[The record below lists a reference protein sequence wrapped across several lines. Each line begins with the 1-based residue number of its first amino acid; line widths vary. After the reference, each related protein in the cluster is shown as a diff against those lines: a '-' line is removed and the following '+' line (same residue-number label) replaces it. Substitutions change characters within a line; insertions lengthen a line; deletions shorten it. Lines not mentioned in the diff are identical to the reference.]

1 MFFRASREELRLKRC
16 LVCWLAVLLVAAS
29 PSTIPVRSA
38 AHDECATPASAYGVR
53 PTTLLEAQG
62 PKEKLGAW
70 YEVPL
75 PPVKDRM
82 QCVHAALLPSGK
94 VLMVS
99 GSSFRLT
106 KKDGKIIEGV
116 DGTNYD
122 AVNNSALFDPTVP
135 LGENGFKRIAS
146 PPTPID
152 GEAND
157 LFCSGHLQTPDGNI
171 VFAGGNRFYYPGM
184 QFTGSRFANIFDWK
198 QERWLEVARLKD
210 GHWYPTLVA
219 LANGQIAVFSGLGY
233 ELNSGNSSWVEF
245 YDYTQ
250 PPQRAWTA
258 IDIRTLPNSPF
269 NTPFTGGGAALD
281 AMDHYPRMFSL
292 ADGRLFISGDGSGGG
307 EPRSRNTYFMTINPS
322 NDAQRAP
329 QVSFASGPER
339 TVSRRIYGTALVDPN
354 SLDGDILL
362 MGGMLGTER
371 TSIGPNF
378 PPLNK
383 DAVTA
388 NLERFTVPSAS
399 NTNGRW
405 EVTPQ
410 FLGDRPEDVRIMH
423 VATIL
428 PNKQVLI
435 MGGGNYAF
443 HCPIFT
449 SLLCTYDLLAPG
461 KYRVARMNPGTQP
474 RLYHSVSLLLPDGRV
489 FAAGGNAARAAR
501 NFVDGSIDLYIN
513 RNPTNDTFSPA
524 EEGTYAISAE
534 IYQIE
539 IFYPPYLFAPGPR
552 PEITSFPKEITYGQ
566 PARLNVKNM
575 TPTASLVLI
584 KLGSV
589 THGFDSGQ
597 RLIDLTFSQDLDNGT
612 LTFRVPTN
620 RNTSPPAYYML
631 FYVNNIGKPSIA
643 PILRISDSLTPK

>member
-1 MFFRASREELRLKRC
+1 
-16 LVCWLAVLLVAAS
+16 
-29 PSTIPVRSA
+29 
-38 AHDECATPASAYGVR
+38 
-53 PTTLLEAQG
+53 
-62 PKEKLGAW
+62 
-70 YEVPL
+70 
-75 PPVKDRM
+75 
-82 QCVHAALLPSGK
+82 
-94 VLMVS
+94 
-99 GSSFRLT
+99 
-106 KKDGKIIEGV
+106 
-116 DGTNYD
+116 
-122 AVNNSALFDPTVP
+122 
-135 LGENGFKRIAS
+135 
-146 PPTPID
+146 
-152 GEAND
+152 
-157 LFCSGHLQTPDGNI
+157 
-171 VFAGGNRFYYPGM
+171 
-184 QFTGSRFANIFDWK
+184 
-198 QERWLEVARLKD
+198 
-210 GHWYPTLVA
+210 
-219 LANGQIAVFSGLGY
+219 
-233 ELNSGNSSWVEF
+233 
-245 YDYTQ
+245 
-250 PPQRAWTA
+250 
-258 IDIRTLPNSPF
+258 
-269 NTPFTGGGAALD
+269 
-281 AMDHYPRMFSL
+281 
-292 ADGRLFISGDGSGGG
+292 
-307 EPRSRNTYFMTINPS
+307 MTINPS